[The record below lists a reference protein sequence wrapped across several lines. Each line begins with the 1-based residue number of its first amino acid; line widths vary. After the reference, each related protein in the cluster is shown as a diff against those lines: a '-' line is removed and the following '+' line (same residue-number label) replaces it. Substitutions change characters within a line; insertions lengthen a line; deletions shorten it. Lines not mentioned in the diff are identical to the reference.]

1 MPKFFINN
9 ENILSDNR
17 ISIEGN
23 DYNHIKNVLR
33 KNINDE
39 LNICNSENSK
49 NYLCKIIDINDKQV
63 VLHIENEIE
72 SNSESNINIT
82 IFQGL
87 PKAEKMEL
95 IIQKAT
101 ELGVTTIVPTIMKR
115 CVVKV
120 EEKDKQK
127 KVIRWQKIAEV
138 AAKQSGRDK
147 ITQIEEFKNIK
158 NICEKIKDYDAV
170 LLAYE
175 NEKNNSIKREIQL
188 LKEMYKDEYKIAVII
203 GPEGGI
209 DAEEVE
215 LLQTV
220 GAKVVT
226 LGNRILRTETVSLTI
241 TSILMYELG
250 DLN

>member
-1 MPKFFINN
+1 MPKFFIND
-9 ENILSDNR
+9 ENMIKDNQ

-33 KNINDE
+33 KNIDDE
-39 LNICNSENSK
+39 LNICNVDSNK
-49 NYLCKIIDINDKQV
+49 NFLCKIVEINDKQII
-63 VLHIENEIE
+63 LNIENELE
-72 SNSESNINIT
+72 SNAESNVNIT
-82 IFQGL
+82 IYQGL

-95 IIQKAT
+95 IIQKST
-101 ELGVTTIVPTIMKR
+101 ELGVSSIVPTVMKR
-115 CVVKV
+115 CVVKL
-120 EEKDKQK
+120 EEKDKSK
-127 KVIRWQKIAEV
+127 KILRWQKIAEV

-147 ITQIEEFKNIK
+147 ITKIEEIENIK
-158 NICEKIKDYDAV
+158 NICENINDYDAV

-175 NEKNNSIKREIQL
+175 NEKNNSIKQEIQA
-188 LKEMYKDEYKIAVII
+188 LKEMSKKEYEIAVII
-203 GPEGGI
+203 GPEGGL
-209 DAEEVE
+209 DEKEVE
-215 LLQTV
+215 LLQES